1 MSQPQVYSLWILLEG
16 HPQPSRLDDITF
28 SLRRDADLSD
38 LAPYLISKRNE
49 LASKCPDDLEFFNYD
64 NRTKSLPRDTLLKT
78 VEQDTSAGKP
88 LVVRY
93 PLLDNTSR
101 SFFLAH
107 IVYVRAVRLS
117 HFLFLPPVYSRCQSQ
132 VPQFSSRNS
141 PPLHHWHL
149 VHAPYRNQKEV

>member
-16 HPQPSRLDDITF
+16 HPQPSQLKNI
-28 SLRRDADLSD
+28 SLETDANLSD

-78 VEQDTSAGKP
+78 VEQDTSARKP

-93 PLLDNTSR
+93 PLLDNTIVVNLR
-101 SFFLAH
+101 FLGSPAE
-107 IVYVRAVRLS
+107 IRLP
-117 HFLFLPPVYSRCQSQ
+117 HTTGVWFMLLTET
-132 VPQFSSRNS
+132 
-141 PPLHHWHL
+141 
-149 VHAPYRNQKEV
+149 KEKYERLQEDENEFYFVDQETKKGNHR